1 MYVCVR
7 VCTCVYVCVRVYV
20 YVCVRVCTCV
30 YVCTRVYV
38 CVRVCTCVY
47 VCVRVCMYVYVC
59 TCVCM
64 SALPLPV
71 SALSSADVIWV
82 AWQPYV
88 TVLSEHMDTYVCTC
102 HLTSVHTLTQLHAHT
117 SHAHTSHAHTSHA
130 HTSHAHI
137 RRSAETIDVQ
147 EMERIYD
154 VVPMEDE
161 EDPYGDE
168 SIYAAVVTYQPMV
181 SA

>member
-1 MYVCVR
+1 
-7 VCTCVYVCVRVYV
+7 
-20 YVCVRVCTCV
+20 
-30 YVCTRVYV
+30 
-38 CVRVCTCVY
+38 
-47 VCVRVCMYVYVC
+47 
-59 TCVCM
+59 M

-130 HTSHAHI
+130 HI

>member
-1 MYVCVR
+1 
-7 VCTCVYVCVRVYV
+7 
-20 YVCVRVCTCV
+20 
-30 YVCTRVYV
+30 
-38 CVRVCTCVY
+38 
-47 VCVRVCMYVYVC
+47 
-59 TCVCM
+59 M
-64 SALPLPV
+64 SAPV
-71 SALSSADVIWV
+71 ISHLSTHSHNYMHT
-82 AWQPYV
+82 P
-88 TVLSEHMDTYVCTC
+88 HM
-102 HLTSVHTLTQLHAHT
+102 HTPHMHT
-117 SHAHTSHAHTSHA
+117 PHMHTPHAHTSHA

-137 RRSAETIDVQ
+137 HRSAETIDVQ

>member
-1 MYVCVR
+1 M
-7 VCTCVYVCVRVYV
+7 CVYVCVCVCTRVYT
-20 YVCVRVCTCV
+20 CVR
-30 YVCTRVYV
+30 VCTRVYV

-47 VCVRVCMYVYVC
+47 VCVCMYVYVC

-117 SHAHTSHAHTSHA
+117 SHAHTSHAH
-130 HTSHAHI
+130 I